1 VNGGYLFSIIEKP
14 DILYCNLQ
22 CCKNIV
28 FVVLGKKGTTV
39 ADFFLWCFQCQKTY
53 GYFVHLYIWI

>member
-28 FVVLGKKGTTV
+28 FVVLGKK
-39 ADFFLWCFQCQKTY
+39 AQL
-53 GYFVHLYIWI
+53 